1 MQLFSCALF
10 IWLLSA
16 VTASSQAL
24 FDFPPEFTPD
34 ASNDPAIAV
43 ARNGDR
49 ASAVNFTLTATVSA
63 MEDGDTVTLEGNN
76 KARFVIR
83 FSDIDTPEVAHKA
96 FTPRDCQC
104 KPIPF
109 RPGQP
114 GGKSAKQSLEAL
126 VAVGDKVTAECY
138 EMDQY
143 GRAVCHVFKAGV
155 NLNLEQIKRGWGW
168 LPSKA
173 EWVRDP
179 QSEPA
184 EVAARKAKLGAWALP
199 NQVSP
204 AEWRKDCWIDG
215 KCDGA
220 EN

>member
-1 MQLFSCALF
+1 MKQVSYAIFVL
-10 IWLLSA
+10 LLSP
-16 VTASSQAL
+16 VTASSQTL
-24 FDFPPEFTPD
+24 FDFPPDFTAEAP
-34 ASNDPAIAV
+34 NDPTIANV
-43 ARNGDR
+43 RNGDR
-49 ASAVNFTLTATVSA
+49 PSAVNFTLTATVAA

-76 KARFVIR
+76 KARFIIR

-114 GGKSAKQSLEAL
+114 GGKSAKQALEAL

-155 NLNLEQIKRGWGW
+155 NLNLEQIKKGWGW

-179 QSEPA
+179 QSGPA
-184 EVAARKAKLGAWALP
+184 EDAARKAKLGAWALQ

-204 AEWRKDCWIDG
+204 AEWRKGCWIDG

>member
-1 MQLFSCALF
+1 MRISICAIFALF
-10 IWLLSA
+10 LSSA
-16 VTASSQAL
+16 TASSQAL
-24 FDFPPEFTPD
+24 FDFPPDFLAD

-43 ARNGDR
+43 ARGGDR
-49 ASAVNFTLTATVSA
+49 TSAVNFTLTATVLA
-63 MEDGDTVTLEGNN
+63 MEDGDTITLEGSN
-76 KARFVIR
+76 KARFIIR

-114 GGKSAKQSLEAL
+114 GGKSAKQSLEGL
-126 VAVGDKVTAECY
+126 VAVGDKVAAECY

-143 GRAVCHVFKAGV
+143 GRAVCHIFKAGL

-179 QSEPA
+179 QSRPA
-184 EVAARKAKLGAWALP
+184 EDAARKAKLGAWALQ
-199 NQVSP
+199 NQVPP
-204 AEWRKDCWIDG
+204 AEWRKNCWIDG